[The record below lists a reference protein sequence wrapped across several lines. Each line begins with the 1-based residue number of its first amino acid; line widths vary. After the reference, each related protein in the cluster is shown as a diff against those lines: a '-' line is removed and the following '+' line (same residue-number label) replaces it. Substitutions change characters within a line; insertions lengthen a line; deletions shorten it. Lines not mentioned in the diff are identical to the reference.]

1 MIQKLA
7 KLGAILPDDLVDID
21 PFGTIKDYQKRPIV
35 FILFKQKGGTW
46 EFAGTDQEEYQ
57 PAKAGKYLLIPK
69 PGQQTSEFPAID
81 VFKTSELIVKGKAD
95 FIRSKPGKKLVK
107 ILGKFDNTFADIIDL
122 LQNSEALALALAKEI
137 GEIPRCALSI
147 KLDGKYIGQSPFLKS
162 KVDEVRNRTV
172 DPNYYQDGNEA
183 VTAPDKLCVITGERD
198 EVFGFSN
205 FYNFYAPKTEISVV
219 AGGFN
224 KKLAWRNFPTSRAGV
239 EIVERGK
246 WFVENNMQFRFSGL
260 SYFLVPE
267 MVLDLD
273 PDGFFDDIED
283 ISRKYSLSDEDAH
296 QAEIDIVDALAEQHN
311 SATFTMFFF
320 EKNNSEFKILSSIDD
335 IAPSHVS
342 RLREIIKHNEK
353 DSIYHD
359 LHGKQGKFNVEFR
372 SFKALRTFFPNSK
385 IEGDHTA
392 RFLEV
397 VRAVL
402 MQRRVS
408 YDFLLRYIMMKL
420 RRVFVEEGYLKM
432 FALQG
437 WLILNVFEQMKIVNP
452 NHVKTETI
460 HMNVA
465 KGKMRDIVNK
475 FFDDRPK
482 FNDLPAAQ
490 RAVFLL
496 GVLTD
501 KLLDTQQM
509 ERGAQPFR
517 ARLNGMHI
525 SRKVAER
532 LLPEIIEKFK
542 AYDKYFKSY
551 QDLAA
556 IISELFTHLDD
567 NMSDD
572 ERSFYFALGMSL
584 EEHFRVGKEEKAV
597 EEVE

>member
-7 KLGAILPDDLVDID
+7 KLGALLPDDVVNID
-21 PFGTIKDYQKRPIV
+21 PFGTIEDYRNRQIV
-35 FILFKQKGGTW
+35 FICFKRKGGTW
-46 EFAGTDQEEYQ
+46 EFDDIDQEEYQ
-57 PAKAGKYLLIPK
+57 PDKRDKYLLIPK

-81 VFKTSELIVKGKAD
+81 VYKPAELIVNGKAN
-95 FIRSKPGKKLVK
+95 FSTSKPGKKLVK
-107 ILGKFDNTFADIIDL
+107 ILEKFDTVFADIIDL
-122 LQNSEALALALAKEI
+122 LKNSEKPARALAEKI
-137 GEIPRCALSI
+137 SDMDRCALSI
-147 KLDGKYIGQSPFLKS
+147 KLDGRYIGDSPFLKS

-172 DPNYYQDGNEA
+172 DPNYYSDGKQEISANE
-183 VTAPDKLCVITGERD
+183 KLCAITGQKD
-198 EVFGFSN
+198 KVFGFSS
-205 FYNFYAPKTEISVV
+205 FYNFYAPKTELSVV

-224 KKLAWRNFPTSRAGV
+224 KKLAWRNFPTSRTGV

-246 WFVENNMQFRFSGL
+246 WFVEHHMQFRFSGL
-260 SYFLVPE
+260 NYFLVPE
-267 MVLDLD
+267 LILDLD
-273 PDGFFDDIED
+273 PDGFFDDIKD
-283 ISRKYSLSDEDAH
+283 MSRRYSLGDTEAN
-296 QAEIDIVDALAEQHN
+296 QVEIDIVKALAEQNN

-342 RLREIIKHNEK
+342 RLRNVITDIERDIIFHG
-353 DSIYHD
+353 
-359 LHGKQGKFNVEFR
+359 LHGKKSKFNVAFK

-385 IEGDHTA
+385 IEGDHTT

-408 YDFLLRYIMMKL
+408 YEVLLRYIMMKL
-420 RRVFVEEGYLKM
+420 RRVFIEDGYLKM
-432 FALQG
+432 FALQA
-437 WLILNVFEQMKIVNP
+437 WLILNVFEQMNIINP
-452 NHVKTETI
+452 NHVKTETT

-465 KGKMRDIVNK
+465 DGKMRAIVEQ
-475 FFDDRPK
+475 FFDERPK
-482 FNDLPAAQ
+482 FRELPAAQ

-517 ARLNGMHI
+517 TRLNGMHI

-532 LLPEIIEKFK
+532 LLPEIIDKFK
-542 AYDKYFKSY
+542 AYEKYFKSY

-556 IISELFTHLDD
+556 IISDLFTYLDD

-584 EEHFRVGKEEKAV
+584 EEHFRVGKEEKAAEQV
-597 EEVE
+597 D